1 MANQGITNQGQ
12 EEDINKL
19 IDSLLPEHKDRLS
32 RVLQLI
38 SSAPEDLRKGL
49 FEDKEFSDILK
60 AIVIR
65 DLLKEDKDKDVLY
78 KLLLKQQFKSSSNGG
93 LTKKDVRR
101 IVRKT
106 MLELGMNSPVAY
118 VKQMAK
124 QVKELQDALNELKS
138 VAGLLTPE
146 DVEERLERIIREAL
160 SEKAAE
166 KYAEAVKEEINYK
179 SKVVETVLRL
189 VDKFIDKGL
198 GWFSTW
204 LSQNLFAPTSQQG
217 LNQQQATIAPDE
229 AERILE
235 RYIGQGG
242 SNSGGGVRQGDIQA
256 FAQNSNEVAPAPVQ
270 RPAGDSVQAVTNG
283 AGLGSP
289 AGSGAGNNGST
300 TGGPVRVSTPPR
312 ISLGGA
318 GVPLARMGRRISIKP
333 ADAGKGQGPT
343 PNSSEGYPPGGPSP
357 PGSDHARHNEA

>member
-1 MANQGITNQGQ
+1 MANQETANQGQ

-19 IDSLLPEHKDRLS
+19 IDSLLPEHRDRLS
-32 RVLQLI
+32 RVFQLV
-38 SSAPEDLRKGL
+38 SSAPEDIRKGL

-60 AIVIR
+60 YIMLR

-78 KLLLKQQFKSSSNGG
+78 KLILKQQLKPGSNNS
-93 LTKKDVRR
+93 LSKKDVRK

-124 QVKELQDALNELKS
+124 QAKELQDALNELKN

-146 DVEERLERIIREAL
+146 DVDERLEKIIRENL

-179 SKVVETVLRL
+179 SRVAETVLRL
-189 VDKFIDKGL
+189 VDRFIDRGL
-198 GWFSTW
+198 DWFSTW
-204 LSQNLFAPTSQQG
+204 LSQNLFATTQQQG

-235 RYIGQGG
+235 GYIGQGG
-242 SNSGGGVRQGDIQA
+242 SNGGGGVRQGNIQA
-256 FAQNSNEVAPAPVQ
+256 PAQDSNEVAPAPVQ
-270 RPAGDSVQAVTNG
+270 RPAGNSVQAVTNG
-283 AGLGSP
+283 AGVGSP
-289 AGSGAGNNGST
+289 AGPGAGNNGSAT
-300 TGGPVRVSTPPR
+300 SGPVRVPAPPR
-312 ISLGGA
+312 VSLGGA
-318 GVPLARMGRRISIKP
+318 GVPLARMGRRISAKP
-333 ADAGKGQGPT
+333 ADAGEGQGSASNPSEVH
-343 PNSSEGYPPGGPSP
+343 PSGGSSSPG
-357 PGSDHARHNEA
+357 

>member
-1 MANQGITNQGQ
+1 MANQGATNQGQ
-12 EEDINKL
+12 EEDISKL

-32 RVLQLI
+32 RILQLV
-38 SSAPEDLRKGL
+38 SSAPEEVRKGL

-60 AIVIR
+60 AIV
-65 DLLKEDKDKDVLY
+65 LKDIFEDDKEKKMLY
-78 KLLLKQQFKSSSNGG
+78 RLLLKQQLSQNSNSG
-93 LTKKDVRR
+93 LTKKDIRR

-118 VKQMAK
+118 IKQITK
-124 QVKELQDALNELKS
+124 QAKELQDAINELKNA
-138 VAGLLTPE
+138 VGLLSPE
-146 DVEERLERIIREAL
+146 DVEERLEKIIRENL

-166 KYAEAVKEEINYK
+166 KYAEAVREEINYK
-179 SKVVETVLRL
+179 SRIAETVLRL
-189 VDKFIDKGL
+189 VDKSIDRVL
-198 GWFSTW
+198 DWFSTW
-204 LSQNLFAPTSQQG
+204 LSQSLFAPTQQQG
-217 LNQQQATIAPDE
+217 LNQQQPAITPDE

-235 RYIGQGG
+235 GYLGQGG
-242 SNSGGGVRQGDIQA
+242 PNGGGGVRQGNIQA
-256 FAQNSNEVAPAPVQ
+256 PAQDSNEVAPAPVQ

-300 TGGPVRVSTPPR
+300 AGGPVRVSAPPR

-333 ADAGKGQGPT
+333 ADAGERQGPA
-343 PNSSEGYPPGGPSP
+343 PNSPAGNPSSGPSS
-357 PGSDHARHNEA
+357 PG

>member
-1 MANQGITNQGQ
+1 MANQGTTNQGQ

-19 IDSLLPEHKDRLS
+19 IDSLLPEHRDRLS
-32 RVLQLI
+32 RIFQLV
-38 SSAPEDLRKGL
+38 SSAPEDIRKGL

-60 AIVIR
+60 AIVIK
-65 DLLKEDKDKDVLY
+65 DLLKEDKEDKD
-78 KLLLKQQFKSSSNGG
+78 KLIKLILKQQLKPSSNSG
-93 LTKKDVRR
+93 LSKKDVRR

-124 QVKELQDALNELKS
+124 QAKELQDALNELKN

-146 DVEERLERIIREAL
+146 DVEERLEKIIRENL

-166 KYAEAVKEEINYK
+166 KFAEAAREEINYK
-179 SKVVETVLRL
+179 SRIAETVLRL
-189 VDKFIDKGL
+189 VDKSIDKVL
-198 GWFSTW
+198 DWFSTW
-204 LSQNLFAPTSQQG
+204 LSQSLFASTQQQG

-235 RYIGQGG
+235 GYLRQGG
-242 SNSGGGVRQGDIQA
+242 PNGGGGVRQGNIQA
-256 FAQNSNEVAPAPVQ
+256 PAQDSNEVAPAPVQ

-289 AGSGAGNNGST
+289 VGAGAGNNGSAT
-300 TGGPVRVSTPPR
+300 SGPVRVSEPPR

-318 GVPLARMGRRISIKP
+318 GVPLARMGRRISIKS
-333 ADAGKGQGPT
+333 ADAGEGQGST
-343 PNSSEGYPPGGPSP
+343 PNSPASNPSSNPSSPGR
-357 PGSDHARHNEA
+357 DYA